1 MYVISHLIYDHPG
14 YIMEEEE
21 TITITK
27 KEWLSVLAR
36 LDKLEKENAQL
47 RQEKEQW
54 LQEKKQWLQEREQL
68 RQENAQLRR
77 QVEGLEAEV
86 ISGRHFNKY
95 VIYKRCAYYI

>member
-1 MYVISHLIYDHPG
+1 
-14 YIMEEEE
+14 MEEEE

-36 LDKLEKENAQL
+36 PDKLEKENAQL
-47 RQEKEQW
+47 RQEKE
-54 LQEKKQWLQEREQL
+54 QWLQEREQL

-77 QVEGLEAEV
+77 QVESLEAEV

-95 VIYKRCAYYI
+95 VIYKRCAYYM